1 MMNRD
6 RRALVG
12 ARIEHM
18 DRNILDQPVQEVM
31 NSPVRTV
38 DYDTSV
44 TAAARMLSRD
54 EIGSLIIEEETIT
67 GILTESDLVEAI
79 AAERQVDRM
88 TVGQL
93 MSKTV
98 LTIDSGD
105 PVEVACERMRHNDVK
120 KLPVTDGE
128 DLVGIVT
135 TTDIT
140 HTLVPDLDD
149 VIMSFE

>member
-1 MMNRD
+1 MNRG
-6 RRALVG
+6 RRAPVG
-12 ARIEHM
+12 ARIEPM

-38 DYDTSV
+38 DYDTPV
-44 TAAARMLSRD
+44 TAAARILSRD
-54 EIGSLIIEEETIT
+54 EIGSLVVEDGTIA
-67 GILTESDLVEAI
+67 GIVTESDLVEAI
-79 AAERQVDRM
+79 AAERHVDRL

-93 MSKTV
+93 MTKTV
-98 LTIDSGD
+98 LTVGTGE

-120 KLPVTDGE
+120 KLPVTEGE